1 MLRYMLDTDT
11 ASFVMKKN
19 MPSVLKRLESVPM
32 GDICISAIAFSE
44 LAFGAEVSPAPK
56 RDQARLDLLLRHVSV
71 LEYPSG
77 AAAHYAEIRAFL
89 KKRGTIIGA
98 NDLFI
103 AAHARCEGLTLVTN
117 NRREFLRVP
126 GLQIENWC

>member
-11 ASFVMKKN
+11 ASYVMKKN
-19 MPSVLKRLESVPM
+19 MPSVLKRLESLPV
-32 GDICISAIAFSE
+32 DDVCISAISRSE
-44 LAFGAEVSPAPK
+44 LAYGAEVSPLPQ
-56 RDQARLDLLLRHVSV
+56 RDRERLDLFLRHVSV
-71 LEYPSG
+71 LDYPG
-77 AAAHYAEIRAFL
+77 DAAAHYAEIRAFL

-103 AAHARCEGLTLVTN
+103 AAHARRDGLVLVTN
-117 NRREFLRVP
+117 NTREFRRVP